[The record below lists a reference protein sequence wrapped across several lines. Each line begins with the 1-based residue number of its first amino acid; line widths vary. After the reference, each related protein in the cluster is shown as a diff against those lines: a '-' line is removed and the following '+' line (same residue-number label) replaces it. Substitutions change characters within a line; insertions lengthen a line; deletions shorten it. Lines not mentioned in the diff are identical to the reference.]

1 MNDPRADAHRRS
13 TYIALSGANPALLP
27 LAYGGGGGGGGCLSF
42 ILSIILFGVLGCIAL
57 LVVGV
62 PLFYI
67 IGRLIGTIP

>member
-13 TYIALSGANPALLP
+13 TYIALSAANPALLP
-27 LAYGGGGGGGGCLSF
+27 LAYGGGGGGGGGCLSV
-42 ILSIILFGVLGCIAL
+42 ILFGVLGCIAL
-57 LVVGV
+57 LVVGL